1 MLVLHVIL
9 AQRFSAARHSGLSFW
24 GGAALQRCDN
34 RIVLNLALATE
45 VTPSTRE
52 RVFPKPARPSVEGL
66 APRARRE
73 RLFVRTFQSGF
84 LLLLRKI
91 PHLQNQIR
99 NLKWLR

>member
-1 MLVLHVIL
+1 MLALQVMLVLQVIL
-9 AQRFSAARHSGLSFW
+9 AQLFRPPRHSGLSFG

-52 RVFPKPARPSVEGL
+52 RFFPKPASPSVEGL
-66 APRARRE
+66 VPCARRE

-91 PHLQNQIR
+91 PHLHN
-99 NLKWLR
+99 